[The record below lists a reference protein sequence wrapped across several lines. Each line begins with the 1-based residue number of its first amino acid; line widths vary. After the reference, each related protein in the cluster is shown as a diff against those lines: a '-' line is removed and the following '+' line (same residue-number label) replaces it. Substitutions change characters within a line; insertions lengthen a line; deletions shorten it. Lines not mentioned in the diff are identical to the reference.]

1 MSTGRRPVPVLSIGL
16 LLGGCGEQ
24 APPVRLAPPVPMTE
38 EGVAQIEEEIR
49 MEESA
54 FLPLT
59 GSSRAEV
66 ERRYGTGRPTV
77 ASKGAAPV
85 PPDSRLVA
93 YEVGTAGLFLVQ
105 YEGSGKVAFSH
116 VTDPTSTKG
125 TPVGR
130 VEPLQQRHRAAT
142 LHLDRVRRVRQ
153 ALAGGTVP
161 R

>member
-1 MSTGRRPVPVLSIGL
+1 MSTGRRPVPVLWIAL
-16 LLGGCGEQ
+16 LLGGCGES
-24 APPVRLAPPVPMTE
+24 APSVPLAPSAPMTE
-38 EGVAQIEEEIR
+38 EGVAQIEEQIR
-49 MEESA
+49 KEEGA
-54 FLPLT
+54 FLPLSGT
-59 GSSRAEV
+59 SRAEV

-77 ASKGAAPV
+77 ASKIPAPV

-93 YEVGTAGLFLVQ
+93 YEVGAVGLFLVQ
-105 YEGSGKVAFSH
+105 YDRSGKVAFAH

-130 VEPLQQRHRAAT
+130 VEPLEQRHREAT
-142 LHLDRVRRVRQ
+142 LHLDHVRRVRR